1 MGLDSLLAAL
11 EDDALE
17 EIARLEAETR
27 REVETILARAEE
39 DARALE
45 ERIVRESAASAA
57 AEAEL
62 RLRRARLE
70 ADRVRREARGAA
82 FDDVLAAV
90 RGQLA
95 AAREAPDYPR
105 VLRALVGEALLALPA
120 GRTLRT
126 DPRDEVAAG
135 EALRLLGRSDVEVA
149 ASARTWGGVE
159 LAADDGRTLVN
170 TLEERF
176 ANAEPLLRLRLAEV
190 AGETAED

>member
-11 EDDALE
+11 EDDARE

-39 DARALE
+39 VAQALE
-45 ERIVRESAASAA
+45 ERLVSESEAA
-57 AEAEL
+57 AATEAGL

-70 ADRVRREARGAA
+70 ADRVRREARAAA

-90 RGQLA
+90 RGRLA
-95 AAREAPDYPR
+95 AARDAPDYLH

-120 GRTLRT
+120 GRILRI
-126 DPRDEVAAG
+126 DPKDEAAAG
-135 EALRLLGRSDVEVA
+135 EALRLLGRGDVEVA
-149 ASARTWGGVE
+149 AAAPVWGGVE
-159 LAADDGRTLVN
+159 LESGDGRTLVN

-176 ANAEPLLRLRLAEV
+176 ANAEPLLRLRLAEI
-190 AGETAED
+190 AGEAAED